1 MKWGPSREG
10 PLYHFTAPPR
20 DVRDSRRLREV
31 DNLAAAR
38 LDVADSRQRSASAAL
53 IHFWFNRRSTSAV
66 PFVLYLGGRRY
77 FATANAPVL
86 LPMAVPTSV
95 EVR

>member
-1 MKWGPSREG
+1 MGSLARG
-10 PLYHFTAPPR
+10 ASFHFTAPRR
-20 DVRDSRRLREV
+20 DVRDSQRRRDV
-31 DNLAAAR
+31 DNFVAAR